1 MATLSVNLIA
11 SSTDATADVLGLNIT
26 DSLTVVPPMSSIARV
41 SISQSSATNI
51 LTSGTNTVDTY
62 VYLRNTDATNFVE
75 VKTDAAAV
83 LIKLA
88 AGEFAF
94 FPVKGA
100 VGLEIQAD
108 TAACIVEYGYWT
120 KG

>member
-1 MATLSVNLIA
+1 MATLTVTLSLQ
-11 SSTDATADVLGLNIT
+11 SPDATADKLALAVS
-26 DSLTVVPPMSSIARV
+26 DVLTVSQPLSSV
-41 SISQSSATNI
+41 SRANVLHTTQTNV
-51 LTSGTNTVDTY
+51 LTSAGNTLDAY
-62 VYLRNTDATNFVE
+62 VYLRNLDATNFVE

-94 FPVKGA
+94 FPVKGT

-108 TAACIVEYGYWT
+108 TATCIVEYGYWT
-120 KG
+120 KN